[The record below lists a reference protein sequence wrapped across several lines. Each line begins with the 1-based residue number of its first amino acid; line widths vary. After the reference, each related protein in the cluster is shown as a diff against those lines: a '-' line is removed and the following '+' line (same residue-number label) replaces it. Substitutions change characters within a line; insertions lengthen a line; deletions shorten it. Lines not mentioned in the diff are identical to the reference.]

1 MRVLLEEHGGVIA
14 TAAVVLIVIG
24 VIVALGASGQL
35 DGLLADILDAFSAKA
50 QDAAGFGTP

>member
-24 VIVALGASGQL
+24 VIIALGATGQL
-35 DGLLADILDAFSAKA
+35 DGLLAGILDAFSTKA
-50 QDAAGFGTP
+50 QSAAGFGTP